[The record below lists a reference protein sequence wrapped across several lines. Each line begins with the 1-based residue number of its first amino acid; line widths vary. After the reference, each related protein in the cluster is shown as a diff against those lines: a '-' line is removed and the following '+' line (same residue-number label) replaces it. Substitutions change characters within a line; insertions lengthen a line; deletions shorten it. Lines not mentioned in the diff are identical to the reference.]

1 MSLPATPPSA
11 IRAPTPSQGSARL
24 DLVLAVPVVVATAAP
39 TWWLIGRPA
48 SYPVVVAVLYLTL
61 ASMILRW
68 LPADRA
74 GPGIGAANRVTLFRA
89 ALALPVLAL
98 AVQPLGLGIGARWW
112 VIVVSTVA
120 MILDGVDG
128 RVARKTGT
136 SSAFGARFDMEF
148 DAALIMALS
157 LLVWAGGMAGPW
169 VLLIGLMRY
178 AFVAAAWVVPALN
191 GDLPESLRR
200 KVVCVVQGVVLLV
213 ALGPIIPGPMA
224 AFVAATGLVTLTYSF
239 AVDVLWLL
247 RVRR

>member
-1 MSLPATPPSA
+1 
-11 IRAPTPSQGSARL
+11 
-24 DLVLAVPVVVATAAP
+24 VPVVVATAAP

-120 MILDGVDG
+120 MILDGVSWRCHSWSG
-128 RVARKTGT
+128 QA
-136 SSAFGARFDMEF
+136 
-148 DAALIMALS
+148 
-157 LLVWAGGMAGPW
+157 VWRA
-169 VLLIGLMRY
+169 
-178 AFVAAAWVVPALN
+178 
-191 GDLPESLRR
+191 
-200 KVVCVVQGVVLLV
+200 
-213 ALGPIIPGPMA
+213 PGCC
-224 AFVAATGLVTLTYSF
+224 
-239 AVDVLWLL
+239 
-247 RVRR
+247 